1 MKNLLLTLL
10 ISFFSLF
17 HYAAVAKTI
26 VFVGDSLTEGYGVTK
41 ETAYPNLLPA
51 LFKERMEK
59 EVTIVNGSVSGST
72 TASASSRFKWF
83 LRSKPDILVLALGA
97 NDGLRGLSLPE
108 SQKNL
113 EEVILLA
120 KAEKMKIVLAGML
133 MPPNYGDDY
142 RQQFESLF
150 KELVKKHD
158 LVFIPFLLEGVA
170 GVKELNQAD
179 GIHPNEKGHKI
190 LAETVYKILGPLL

>member
-1 MKNLLLTLL
+1 MKNYFLPLVLLFLL
-10 ISFFSLF
+10 NPAFS
-17 HYAAVAKTI
+17 KTI
-26 VFVGDSLTEGYGVTK
+26 VFVGDSLTEGYGVAK
-41 ETAYPNLLPA
+41 ESAYPNLLPA
-51 LFKERMEK
+51 FFKERMGK

-72 TASASSRFKWF
+72 TASASSRFRWF

-108 SQKNL
+108 SKKNL
-113 EEVILLA
+113 EDVILLA

-142 RQQFESLF
+142 RKEFETLF

-158 LVFIPFLLEGVA
+158 LIFIPFLLEGVA

-190 LAETVYKILGPLL
+190 MAETVYKILGPLL

>member
-1 MKNLLLTLL
+1 MKILFLPLAL
-10 ISFFSLF
+10 FFFLNPAFS
-17 HYAAVAKTI
+17 KTI
-26 VFVGDSLTEGYGVTK
+26 VFVGDSLTEGYGVAK
-41 ETAYPNLLPA
+41 ESAYPNLLPA

-59 EVTIVNGSVSGST
+59 EVVIVNGSVSGST
-72 TASASSRFKWF
+72 TASASSRFRWF

-113 EEVILLA
+113 EDVILLA

-142 RQQFESLF
+142 RKQFETLF
-150 KELVKKHD
+150 KDLVKKHE
-158 LVFIPFLLEGVA
+158 LIFIPFLLEGVA

-190 LAETVYKILGPLL
+190 MAETVYKILGPLL